1 MERKTDI
8 EQEMFRNLSLE
19 ILKIL
24 SISPEEL
31 IENLENDFYKN
42 NRGVLENLKIVFN
55 TKGDVNVNNG
65 KFKKILE
72 LLRDKGLSSAVTSL
86 DVSFGFL
93 TELNGIEQLT
103 ALIELNVS
111 YNRLTTLAGI
121 EQLKALTRLDVDH
134 NQLKTLMGIAKLKGL
149 IYLHVNHNQLTTLA
163 GIEHLSRL
171 KILDVSNNQLERL
184 PVTLCNRVDLKLN
197 VDANPL
203 QTGTPTTL
211 IELELQLL
219 KLRQAYHR
227 RNEISD
233 LIAKTVPELRDING
247 IIVECIVEYD
257 DLEPSPDVEQKIVKH
272 EDSLHF
278 MLKNLSKEELA
289 VLDPEI
295 QKEVDELDRIES
307 LHEAM
312 KDCDIRAF
320 KNCLFEAIHLSTNLD
335 TKTGNAGDTLLH
347 AAAPNNFRVFTT
359 LLLASGANPNLMN
372 TNGDTPVAIAA
383 INGRHEILA
392 VYQEFTV
399 FASLN
404 ARHHNA
410 ALKEITPETLKAAV
424 LIYKAAESKNP
435 NNAELKE
442 VRKILDIMLQ
452 DLGLLWNAT
461 LGLLLWNATKV
472 QKILAKDPAIDLPVK
487 FNEMRLLNAA
497 IIRDNKKI
505 VKLFLKASENPNVSK
520 NHIVKENI
528 KLFPKA
534 SSHQKAS
541 ENPPLSLM
549 MWRMRPMRK
558 KPSEYHTLN
567 RKPRVFK

>member
-1 MERKTDI
+1 M
-8 EQEMFRNLSLE
+8 
-19 ILKIL
+19 
-24 SISPEEL
+24 
-31 IENLENDFYKN
+31 
-42 NRGVLENLKIVFN
+42 
-55 TKGDVNVNNG
+55 
-65 KFKKILE
+65 
-72 LLRDKGLSSAVTSL
+72 
-86 DVSFGFL
+86 
-93 TELNGIEQLT
+93 
-103 ALIELNVS
+103 
-111 YNRLTTLAGI
+111 
-121 EQLKALTRLDVDH
+121 
-134 NQLKTLMGIAKLKGL
+134 
-149 IYLHVNHNQLTTLA
+149 
-163 GIEHLSRL
+163 SRL
-171 KILDVSNNQLERL
+171 KILNVSNNQLERL
-184 PVTLCNRVDLKLN
+184 PVTLCNCVNLKLD
-197 VDANPL
+197 VGANPL

-211 IELELQLL
+211 REFKLQLL
-219 KLRQAYHR
+219 KLQQAYHR

-247 IIVECIVEYD
+247 IIVECIVECIVEYD

-312 KDCDIRAF
+312 KGCDIEAF
-320 KNCLFEAIHLSTNLD
+320 KNCLFEAIDPSTNLD

-347 AAAPNNFRVFTT
+347 AAALNNFCIFTT
-359 LLLASGANPNLMN
+359 LLLKNGANPNLMN
-372 TNGDTPVAIAA
+372 TNGYTPLAIAA

-435 NNAELKE
+435 NNAEFKE

-497 IIRDNKKI
+497 IIRDNKKL
-505 VKLFLKASENPNVSK
+505 VKLLLKASENPNVSK

-567 RKPRVFK
+567 RKPRVFT